1 LRKRMA
7 VTRSEGGRVE
17 VDDGGA
23 TLSRGLRKRM
33 VVAWSEAKVE
43 VVACSEA
50 RDEPATCFGA
60 GIKDGRW
67 RRHDGA

>member
-1 LRKRMA
+1 MA
-7 VTRSEGGRVE
+7 ATHSEGGRVE
-17 VDDGGA
+17 VDDGGV

-50 RDEPATCFGA
+50 RYEPATCFGA
-60 GIKDGRW
+60 RIEDGRW
-67 RRHDGA
+67 RWHDGA

>member
-1 LRKRMA
+1 
-7 VTRSEGGRVE
+7 V
-17 VDDGGA
+17 

-50 RDEPATCFGA
+50 RYEPATCFGA
-60 GIKDGRW
+60 RIKDGRW
-67 RRHDGA
+67 RWHDGA